1 MAARSSIG
9 DALFLRSFESGDVSP
24 SDFNHRGHL
33 RLAYTYLCEYDV
45 DSAYAKMK
53 ISIQSFLHRNNIDA
67 DNYHETMTKAWV
79 QAVRHFIEMA
89 GDTESFE
96 EFIVFDKRLLD
107 TEIMLSHYS
116 RERLF
121 SSHARSRYLPPDL
134 QAIPSY

>member
-1 MAARSSIG
+1 
-9 DALFLRSFESGDVSP
+9 
-24 SDFNHRGHL
+24 
-33 RLAYTYLCEYDV
+33 
-45 DSAYAKMK
+45 
-53 ISIQSFLHRNNIDA
+53 
-67 DNYHETMTKAWV
+67 MTKAWV

-121 SSHARSRYLPPDL
+121 LSHARSCYLPPDL